1 MRLTRIE
8 IENFKGIGSRQ
19 RIDLR
24 PITLL
29 FGPNSAGK
37 STILQALH
45 YLREILE
52 RGNVDPD
59 RTIAGGLIDLGGFAK
74 MVHNH
79 ELNRPIRIGAWVQL
93 LEDETSER
101 LPLHSGIGI
110 DAGFA
115 SLPLRYFER
124 AVSGFVDNSEST
136 KDTGVNEVGLL
147 IEIRWSDLL
156 AGPYVSRLTA
166 ELNGEAVADIV
177 SPPQPGRARV
187 CNFRFAHPLL
197 VDSDLDDVGDLE
209 GSEDVDQ
216 STTPSAT
223 ALEQEIEDLSRAMA
237 GLRSPTVNAEKS
249 VYSQQPAAIREQLQN
264 LASELRR
271 DSRTNSRDDED
282 DRESAHA
289 VAVET
294 RLGAL
299 PDIERP
305 LQVDLR
311 DIDPEEIADASSRL
325 PAHMQVPGAGKSR
338 TAIAVELRRRQAL
351 GEFLDEV
358 ILGPARVLRDA
369 LEKMT
374 YIGPLRE
381 IPSRNFS
388 ARRSPDHARW
398 AHGLAAW
405 DLLYND
411 RRGDL
416 MNEVNVWL
424 SGEERLRTTYRLERV
439 EFKEIP
445 VPSAIHQMFERGLN
459 EDDIGDLQELY
470 LSLSTRTE
478 IALRDFEKG
487 ILVAPGDV
495 GVGISQMV
503 PVIVASLRKQDG
515 VLGIEQPELHV
526 HPAIQVGMG
535 DLFIKAATRDEDK
548 LTSGKTLLIE
558 THSEHIMLRLLRR
571 VREQTEGEVP
581 PGVLGLTPDDLSVI
595 YVESSVEGVR
605 FRPLRVSPDGDFVD
619 RWPHGFF
626 AERAEEL
633 F

>member
-19 RIDLR
+19 KIDLR

-59 RTIAGGLIDLGGFAK
+59 RTIAGGLIDLGGFATL
-74 MVHNH
+74 VHNH
-79 ELNRPIRIGAWVQL
+79 ELDRTVHLKVVLDLSDKQGSDV
-93 LEDETSER
+93 
-101 LPLHSGIGI
+101 LPLNAGLSIGEPELTE
-110 DAGFA
+110 
-115 SLPLRYFER
+115 LPVRYLVGE
-124 AVSGFVDNSEST
+124 SEEYR
-136 KDTGVNEVGLL
+136 DYAIVQEVGLEA
-147 IEIRWSDLL
+147 EIRWSALEQ
-156 AGPYVSRLTA
+156 APYVSRLA
-166 ELNGEAVADIV
+166 IEMDGRPLAAIV
-177 SPPQPGRARV
+177 SPPAEGRAQLTDF
-187 CNFRFAHPLL
+187 NFAHPLL
-197 VDSDLDDVGDLE
+197 QRAVLPDDMPEDGDEDFATGSPLE
-209 GSEDVDQ
+209 DEIWSLAREAAADRSMPDTPDDQLRIAVGSE
-216 STTPSAT
+216 
-223 ALEQEIEDLSRAMA
+223 
-237 GLRSPTVNAEKS
+237 
-249 VYSQQPAAIREQLQN
+249 
-264 LASELRR
+264 
-271 DSRTNSRDDED
+271 
-282 DRESAHA
+282 
-289 VAVET
+289 
-294 RLGAL
+294 LGAL
-299 PDIERP
+299 PRLDRDLILDIRDPDVKKAELEERTP
-305 LQVDLR
+305 RVNGLR
-311 DIDPEEIADASSRL
+311 ALLSEI
-325 PAHMQVPGAGKSR
+325 V
-338 TAIAVELRRRQAL
+338 
-351 GEFLDEV
+351 
-358 ILGPARVLRDA
+358 LGPVRLVRDH
-369 LEKMT
+369 LMQMT

-381 IPSRNFS
+381 TPSRGY
-388 ARRSPDHARW
+388 RPQVTPDEARW
-398 AHGLAAW
+398 AQGLAAW

-411 RRGDL
+411 RRGEL
-416 MNEVNVWL
+416 MGEVNWWL

-445 VPSAIHQMFERGLN
+445 VPGAMHQMFERGLN

-470 LSLSTRTE
+470 LSLATRTE

-515 VLGIEQPELHV
+515 VLGVEQPELHV

-535 DLFIKAATRDEDK
+535 DLFIKAANGDQDR
-548 LTSGKTLLIE
+548 LSSGKTLIIE

-571 VREQTEGEVP
+571 VREQTDGEVP
-581 PGVLGLTPDDLSVI
+581 PGMLGLTPDDLSVI
-595 YVESSVEGVR
+595 YVEASVEGVR

>member
-59 RTIAGGLIDLGGFAK
+59 RTIAGGLIDLGGFATL
-74 MVHNH
+74 VHNH
-79 ELNRPIRIGAWVQL
+79 ELDRPVILKVVL
-93 LEDETSER
+93 DLSDEQGSDI
-101 LPLHSGIGI
+101 LPLNAGLSMGDAEFGELPVRYLIG
-110 DAGFA
+110 
-115 SLPLRYFER
+115 
-124 AVSGFVDNSEST
+124 ES
-136 KDTGVNEVGLL
+136 DEYRDYAIVQDVGL
-147 IEIRWSDLL
+147 EVDIRWSALEQ
-156 AGPYVSRLTA
+156 APYVSRLA
-166 ELNGEAVADIV
+166 IEIDGEPFAAIV
-177 SPPQPGRARV
+177 SPPAEGRAQLTDF
-187 CNFRFAHPLL
+187 NFAHPLL
-197 VDSDLDDVGDLE
+197 RRAVLPDDMP
-209 GSEDVDQ
+209 ED
-216 STTPSAT
+216 
-223 ALEQEIEDLSRAMA
+223 
-237 GLRSPTVNAEKS
+237 G
-249 VYSQQPAAIREQLQN
+249 
-264 LASELRR
+264 
-271 DSRTNSRDDED
+271 DED
-282 DRESAHA
+282 FATGSPLEDEIWSLAREAAADRSTPDTPDDQLRIA
-289 VAVET
+289 VGTE
-294 RLGAL
+294 LGAL
-299 PDIERP
+299 PRLDRDLILDIRDPDVKKAELEERTP
-305 LQVDLR
+305 RVNGLR
-311 DIDPEEIADASSRL
+311 
-325 PAHMQVPGAGKSR
+325 
-338 TAIAVELRRRQAL
+338 AL
-351 GEFLDEV
+351 LSEM
-358 ILGPARVLRDA
+358 ILGPARLVRDH
-369 LEKMT
+369 LMQMT
-374 YIGPLRE
+374 YIGPLRD
-381 IPSRNFS
+381 IPT
-388 ARRSPDHARW
+388 RSYRPQVTPDEARW

-416 MNEVNVWL
+416 MDEVNAWL

-439 EFKEIP
+439 EFKEIA
-445 VPSAIHQMFERGLN
+445 VPSAMHQMFERGLN
-459 EDDIGDLQELY
+459 EDDIGELQELY
-470 LSLSTRTE
+470 LSLATRTE

-535 DLFIKAATRDEDK
+535 DLFIKAATGDEDK

-581 PGVLGLTPDDLSVI
+581 PGVLGLTPNDLSVI